1 MLSNFDLHQRG
12 MDYVS
17 EQLTKQNWIIEEIRN
32 GKDDYLQIN
41 KPDSYKTYKIKVKAL
56 SKEDPVPFHTRSP
69 DSMNADFFVICRK
82 LATDNPEVF
91 TATMKEV
98 TDSVH
103 KHGSDYWLEIEDYEK
118 FENGLIKLNSLKTF

>member
-1 MLSNFDLHQRG
+1 

-17 EQLTKQNWIIEEIRN
+17 EQLTGQGWIVETIRN

-69 DSMNADFFVICRK
+69 DSMSADLSVICRK
-82 LATDNPEVF
+82 LLTDNPEVF

-98 TDSVH
+98 TNAIH
-103 KHGSDYWLEIEDYEK
+103 KHGSDYWLETEDYEK
-118 FENGLIKLNSLKTF
+118 FERGFAKLDSLKTF